1 MAIEGMAKTER
12 LTGVVTPL
20 LTPYENDLS
29 ITEGL
34 YLEHAAHCLD
44 GGAHYLSPFGT
55 TGEAVSNTMGER
67 MAMLERLV
75 ASGTATPGQLMP
87 GTGLCNLDETVTL
100 TRHAAEIGCAAAMVL
115 PPFFYPPSDE
125 GLYRYYSRLIETLG
139 AQAPKIVLYNIPQN
153 TGVPISRALSARLN
167 AAFPDVV
174 TAYKD
179 SSGNWDNTTAVIRA
193 APGIS
198 VFPASET
205 LLSKA
210 IALGAGGCISATCN
224 SNITAIRRL
233 YEALRV
239 GVWNETEKLQL
250 GLEAHRNAV
259 QDAGLISG
267 LKSLK
272 AYQTGERRWLNLRP
286 PHETAEPAVG
296 RSLAKTISQ

>member
-1 MAIEGMAKTER
+1 MTER

-20 LTPYENDLS
+20 LTPYEDDLS
-29 ITEGL
+29 IAEGL
-34 YLEHAAHCLD
+34 YLEHAAHCLG
-44 GGAHYLSPFGT
+44 GGAHFLSPFGT

-75 ASGTATPGQLMP
+75 TSGTATPGQLMP
-87 GTGLCNLDETVTL
+87 GTGLCNLEDTVTL

-139 AQAPKIVLYNIPQN
+139 AKAPKIILYNIPQN
-153 TGVPISRALSARLN
+153 TGVPISPALSARLN
-167 AAFPDVV
+167 AAFPNVV

-179 SSGNWDNTTAVIRA
+179 SSGNWDNTAAVIRV

-205 LLSKA
+205 LLSRA
-210 IALGAGGCISATCN
+210 MVLGAGGCISASCN
-224 SNITAIRRL
+224 SNVTAIRRL
-233 YEALRV
+233 YEVLRD
-239 GVWNETEKLQL
+239 GDQNEAERMQP

-267 LKSLK
+267 LKSVK
-272 AYQTGERRWLNLRP
+272 AYQSGDRRWLILRP
-286 PHETAEPAVG
+286 PHETADPAVG
-296 RSLAKTISQ
+296 RSLTKTISQ